1 MTNDSSLHS
10 KRMKHC
16 PGCSQRFQD
25 LKKHMLTSS
34 CIKDMVVC
42 TQCDEKF
49 ISEAYFKQ
57 HINWK
62 SNPKCK
68 ETFKAQSNRNNFTTS
83 QVAIPWNAMQSALS

>member
-1 MTNDSSLHS
+1 
-10 KRMKHC
+10 
-16 PGCSQRFQD
+16 
-25 LKKHMLTSS
+25 
-34 CIKDMVVC
+34 MVVC